1 MHARYYRRECFCLRE
16 QNIAGNKKK
25 KAKSSIICLLFGSR
39 APAMGVHMRF
49 LHSRAKKEKK
59 RKDDSPHSYTLSSF
73 LQSSNLC
80 ETQFP
85 ETPFSTLLFSSSQ
98 LPTCLRGSASVVARG
113 EVAYLC
119 SCQSAAS
126 SSAGAP
132 ASRALLSPSPAWL
145 S

>member
-1 MHARYYRRECFCLRE
+1 MHVTIGESVSVYVSKTYRGL
-16 QNIAGNKKK
+16 KKK

-39 APAMGVHMRF
+39 APAMGVSIRF
-49 LHSRAKKEKK
+49 LHSRTKK

-98 LPTCLRGSASVVARG
+98 LPTCLRVSASVVARG